1 MHAAQSLP
9 RRCTRA
15 SAVPSDVSGVAR
27 VRSVYGVFD
36 VSAKPNPCHGPADRQ
51 LPKRR
56 SSDGGRVL
64 WGRGDARRAG
74 RAGRAGRS
82 AFALL
87 ITATLFTAGRIE
99 GQNLA
104 PNAEFDTDIPPW
116 STVLGD
122 SSVVWTGLDHDGCDA
137 AISGAALA
145 TNNAANATQG
155 RGISACIT
163 DFVPGESYAFGA
175 DLRFPPGQART
186 GSAFL
191 RLVFLASND
200 CTGFSRTTVDSAALD
215 TSDHVDW
222 VRLQSTGVPL
232 EEDGSIAL
240 VARLIKNEA
249 GGSLQLDV
257 DGAFFVPGEGFIFAD
272 GFERQSTCH
281 WSTTSS

>member
-1 MHAAQSLP
+1 MEVASCGGGALREG
-9 RRCTRA
+9 RR
-15 SAVPSDVSGVAR
+15 
-27 VRSVYGVFD
+27 
-36 VSAKPNPCHGPADRQ
+36 
-51 LPKRR
+51 L
-56 SSDGGRVL
+56 
-64 WGRGDARRAG
+64 
-74 RAGRAGRS
+74 

-87 ITATLFTAGRIE
+87 LTATLFTAGLAH

-104 PNAEFDTDIPPW
+104 PNAEFDTDVPPW

-122 SSVVWTGLDHDGCDA
+122 SSVVWTGLDHDGCDE

-163 DFVPGESYAFGA
+163 DFVPGQVYAFGA

-186 GSAFL
+186 GSAL
-191 RLVFLASND
+191 MKLVFLASND
-200 CTGFSRTTVDSAALD
+200 CTGFSRTSVDSAPLD
-215 TSDHVDW
+215 TSNLGNW
-222 VRLQSTGVPL
+222 VRLQSTGVPV
-232 EEDGSIAL
+232 EDDGSIAV

-257 DGAFFVPGEGFIFAD
+257 DGAFFIPGDAFIFAD

>member
-1 MHAAQSLP
+1 MHTAQSLP
-9 RRCTRA
+9 RRRTRA
-15 SAVPSDVSGVAR
+15 SAV
-27 VRSVYGVFD
+27 
-36 VSAKPNPCHGPADRQ
+36 SA
-51 LPKRR
+51 
-56 SSDGGRVL
+56 
-64 WGRGDARRAG
+64 DA
-74 RAGRAGRS
+74 S
-82 AFALL
+82 LAFALL
-87 ITATLFTAGRIE
+87 IAATLFSAGLAH

-104 PNAEFDTDIPPW
+104 PNAEFDTDVPPW
-116 STVLGD
+116 SAVLGD
-122 SSVVWTGLDHDGCDA
+122 SSVVWTELDHDGCDA

-155 RGISACIT
+155 RGILACIT
-163 DFVPGESYAFGA
+163 DFVPGETYAFGA

-186 GSAFL
+186 GSVFM

-200 CTGFSRTTVDSAALD
+200 CTGFSRTSVDSPPLD

-257 DGAFFVPGEGFIFAD
+257 DGAFFAPGEGFLFAD

>member
-9 RRCTRA
+9 RRSTRA
-15 SAVPSDVSGVAR
+15 CAV
-27 VRSVYGVFD
+27 
-36 VSAKPNPCHGPADRQ
+36 
-51 LPKRR
+51 
-56 SSDGGRVL
+56 
-64 WGRGDARRAG
+64 
-74 RAGRAGRS
+74 
-82 AFALL
+82 ALL
-87 ITATLFTAGRIE
+87 TAATLLPAGLAH

-104 PNAEFDTDIPPW
+104 PNAEFDTDVPPW

-122 SSVVWTGLDHDGCDA
+122 SSVVWTELDHDGCDA

-163 DFVPGESYAFGA
+163 DFVPGEVYTFGA

-186 GSAFL
+186 GSAFM
-191 RLVFLASND
+191 RLVFLASTD
-200 CTGFSRTTVDSAALD
+200 CTGFSRTSVDSAALD

-257 DGAFFVPGEGFIFAD
+257 DGAFFVPGEGFLFAD

-281 WSTTSS
+281 WSTTSP

>member
-15 SAVPSDVSGVAR
+15 SAVPSDVSGGPH
-27 VRSVYGVFD
+27 VRSVYGVF
-36 VSAKPNPCHGPADRQ
+36 AKLNPCYGPADKQ

-56 SSDGGRVL
+56 NSDGGRAM
-64 WGRGDARRAG
+64 WGRGDKGKAG
-74 RAGRAGRS
+74 RAGRL

-87 ITATLFTAGRIE
+87 ITATLFTAGLVE

-104 PNAEFDTDIPPW
+104 PNAEFDTDVPPW
-116 STVLGD
+116 STGLGD
-122 SSVVWTGLDHDGCDA
+122 SSVVWTGLDHDGCDE

-163 DFVPGESYAFGA
+163 DFVPGQVYAFGA

-186 GSAFL
+186 GSAL
-191 RLVFLASND
+191 MKLVFLASND
-200 CTGFSRTTVDSAALD
+200 CTGFSRTSVDSPPLD
-215 TSDHVDW
+215 TSNLGNW
-222 VRLQSTGVPL
+222 VRLQSTGVPV
-232 EEDGSIAL
+232 EDDGSIAV

-257 DGAFFVPGEGFIFAD
+257 DGAFFIPGDGFLFAD

-281 WSTTSS
+281 WSTTSF